1 MVMVGNKAPDFSTN
15 AYVKGK
21 IINIS
26 PEDAR
31 KEGKWLVLCFYPGD
45 FTFV

>member
-1 MVMVGNKAPDFSTN
+1 MVMVGSLAPNFSTK
-15 AYVKGK
+15 AYHKGSF
-21 IINIS
+21 ITVS
-26 PEDAR
+26 PEDAK